1 MSTTQTAKPEEIE
14 EFQHYETKSKKKKK
28 KSNQNQEEEETTV
41 STTPTASA
49 RPNYSSIPSW
59 VHQHS

>member
-14 EFQHYETKSKKKKK
+14 EFQHYETKSKKKK